1 LVIVALAGA
10 IGWVWWKGGRAMVAP
25 PATGPVTPTIRQ
37 IVIPPPA
44 TNSAVPKVAMPATNP
59 IAQAPPADPGRTAP
73 DAGLNKAAA
82 PVQKPAPL
90 ADTPAAPAPAP
101 DTYPRPVTNVF
112 EAQVVLVRHAL
123 SPGSIDGNIGPQTRA
138 ALSAFQSIEGLPVTG
153 RLDLD
158 TKARL
163 VLEQPALTNYMVEAA
178 DVARLQLVSRTWL
191 GKSQQSS
198 LEYETLPEL
207 VAEKFLAS
215 PTFIRTLNPR
225 VNWETVSEGTAL
237 VVPNAAYPEPTAKAA
252 FVRISLAERCLDA
265 FDSET
270 NLLVHFPCSIAQ
282 RAEKRPYGEL
292 YVSVI
297 IPNPNYTFD
306 PDVFPESEE
315 GRQLGRKLV
324 VPPGPNNPVGV
335 TWIGLDLPGYGI
347 HGTPQ
352 PEQVGR
358 TESHGCFRLAN
369 WNAAYLMRLV
379 KVGTPVY
386 VLP

>member
-1 LVIVALAGA
+1 VGES
-10 IGWVWWKGGRAMVAP
+10 
-25 PATGPVTPTIRQ
+25 VTPTIRQ
-37 IVIPPPA
+37 IVLPKQPETNATSSRSATPA
-44 TNSAVPKVAMPATNP
+44 SNKISQAPSADPSRTTPEGSLGK
-59 IAQAPPADPGRTAP
+59 APPAEQILPLAE
-73 DAGLNKAAA
+73 ALAA
-82 PVQKPAPL
+82 PV
-90 ADTPAAPAPAP
+90 P

-153 RLDLD
+153 HLDPD

-163 VLEQPALTNYMVEAA
+163 MLEQPALTNFTVEAA
-178 DVARLQLVSRTWL
+178 DVARLQPVSQTWL
-191 GKSQQSS
+191 GKSQQSG
-198 LEYETLPEL
+198 LEFETVTEL

-215 PTFIRTLNPR
+215 PKFIRALNLR
-225 VNWETVSEGTAL
+225 VNWESVPPGTVL
-237 VVPNAAYPEPTAKAA
+237 VVPNAAYPEPPTKAA
-252 FVRISLAERCLDA
+252 FLRISLTERCLDA

-270 NLLVHFPCSIAQ
+270 NLLLHFPCSIAQ
-282 RAEKRPYGEL
+282 KVEKRPNGEL

-297 IPNPNYTFD
+297 IPDPNYTFD
-306 PDVFPESEE
+306 PELFPESEE
-315 GRQLGRKLV
+315 GRQLGRKLIL
-324 VPPGPNNPVGV
+324 PPGPNNPVGV
-335 TWIGLDLPGYGI
+335 AWIGLDRPGYGI

-369 WNAAYLMRLV
+369 WNAAYLLRLV
-379 KVGTPVY
+379 KVGTPVH